1 MEYIVIGKIVNTFGL
16 KGDLKIQSYSD
27 FDNERYKKESTV
39 YVGEDHI
46 PFIMNSYKIHKG
58 NILITFK
65 DNLDINKVEKYKNM
79 LIYKAKEDIKPL
91 KKGEYF
97 FSDLE
102 NLDVYCNDELIGKVL
117 KVEEGIKN
125 NNLRVRKIDKREILI
140 PFIQNVFIK
149 DVNLELKRIDIVFME
164 GLL

>member
-1 MEYIVIGKIVNTFGL
+1 MEYVVIGKIVNTFGL

-27 FDNERYKKESTV
+27 FDSERYKKGSIV

-46 PFIMNSYKIHKG
+46 PFVMNTYKIHKG
-58 NILITFK
+58 NILITFE

-125 NNLRVRKIDKREILI
+125 NNLRVKKLDKSEILI
-140 PFIQNVFIK
+140 PFIQHVFIQ
-149 DVNLELKRIDIVFME
+149 DVDLDAKRIDIVFME